1 MNILVTAGPTWV
13 KIDEIRVITNIFTG
27 RSGLFIAEEF
37 KKRGY
42 EVTLVINPHC
52 IEKLPS
58 QIEVIPFQYFDELAR
73 KIKNELR
80 RKRYDIIIHSAAV
93 SDYKPIRKFN
103 YKISSK
109 RKQLILKLV
118 PTEKIIKTIR
128 ERAKSSF
135 LVQFKLEITR
145 KKLLEKAYRS
155 LKENESDLVVAN
167 AWEDLKSGYRAFIV
181 DKVKQVKEVSS
192 LKSLVEG
199 IESLFYAK
207 RKEG

>member
-155 LKENESDLVVAN
+155 LKENGSDLVVAN

>member
-13 KIDEIRVITNIFTG
+13 KIDEIRIITNIFTG

-155 LKENESDLVVAN
+155 LKENGSDLVVAN